1 MVGAFGRASR
11 GTSAARPWGRW
22 DERVVRGHYAVGF
35 RWVGSRE
42 KNHEWTRISS
52 IHEAVPLIL
61 CVFRGLNCFN
71 IFRVHSCAFVVQKRP
86 AAKYLLLPHPSPLP
100 HEK

>member
-1 MVGAFGRASR
+1 M
-11 GTSAARPWGRW
+11 
-22 DERVVRGHYAVGF
+22 RGHYAVGF
-35 RWVGSRE
+35 HQVGSRE

-71 IFRVHSCAFVVQKRP
+71 IFRVHLCAFVVQTVYSFSCVSCFSWFKIVFHSRP
-86 AAKYLLLPHPSPLP
+86 IIS
-100 HEK
+100 